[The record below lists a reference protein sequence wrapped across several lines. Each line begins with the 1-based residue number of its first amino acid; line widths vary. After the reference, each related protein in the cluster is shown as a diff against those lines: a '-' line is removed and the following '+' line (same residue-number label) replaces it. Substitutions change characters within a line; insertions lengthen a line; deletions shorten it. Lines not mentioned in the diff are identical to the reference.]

1 MRALVYL
8 SLRSFRNRL
17 LQLVKKPGQLIVL
30 LLCLGM
36 IGFVLFTPRMEGAQG
51 GARPIGEL
59 YAIALGLYAFLT
71 VAIARQAWK
80 TAPPFST

>member
-36 IGFVLFTPRMEGAQG
+36 IGFVLFTPRMEGAR
-51 GARPIGEL
+51 A
-59 YAIALGLYAFLT
+59 
-71 VAIARQAWK
+71 
-80 TAPPFST
+80 APAPSASSMPSLWACMRF